1 MELTSK
7 EIRKVHTMVKAA
19 YKKLK
24 EAEDFLVAYEK
35 NPFRMTAYP
44 NVYITTSNIF
54 KIQDV
59 LGGQLRMEPFINCK
73 DVYDVMLEVDG
84 VKYIQA
90 GLTQEEIDGRK
101 SNLCFEFGIS

>member
-7 EIRKVHTMVKAA
+7 EIRKVHTMAKAA

-59 LGGQLRMEPFINCK
+59 LGGQLRMEPFINHK

-84 VKYIQA
+84 VKYIQS
-90 GLTQEEIDGRK
+90 GLTQEDINARQ
-101 SNLCFEFGIS
+101 SNLDYTF

>member
-7 EIRKVHTMVKAA
+7 EIRKVHTMAKAA

-24 EAEDFLVAYEK
+24 ETEDFLVAYEK

-59 LGGQLRMEPFINCK
+59 LGGQLRMEPFINYK

-90 GLTQEEIDGRK
+90 GLTQEEIDARQ
-101 SNLCFEFGIS
+101 SNLDYTF